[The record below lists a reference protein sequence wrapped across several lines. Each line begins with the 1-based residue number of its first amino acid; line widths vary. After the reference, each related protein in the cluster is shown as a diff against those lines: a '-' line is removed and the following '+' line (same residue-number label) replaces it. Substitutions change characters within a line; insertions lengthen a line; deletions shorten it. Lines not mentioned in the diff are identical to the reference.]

1 MIIDKVKFT
10 KKEQSEIRRAIS
22 NDQIRYI
29 RLRAENRY
37 ISSFGAKY
45 GYDDNF
51 FANYLL
57 AENLMVGIP
66 QEDKEKIR
74 QDILSDV
81 CEILS
86 AVTKEE
92 VEKELDNRLQEFIDV
107 IPTDEPHRIAI
118 NVFTN
123 RYTVNYKNCWS
134 LLNEILFSQIS
145 AYNSYKFDSLDIIR
159 LSEKKVEEWYGE
171 IPQDKKEELEKDKKA
186 ELIEGIIRQNNIFV
200 NIKNKSSQTNFGMV
214 HQNSATNTL
223 TKIKPKEGKNT
234 NLDIFTGVA
243 EMKKGGLTVVMK
255 QFREINIRT
264 SAFMLYDFLVMRLT
278 ENGAKSPVLSVSLDD
293 YMSIRGL
300 SNVKEARKQV
310 KEDLET
316 LYNIS
321 ISFEEKRRGGSKSF
335 HDLRVLSD
343 KGIKN
348 GIINISFG
356 MGFYSMLVNCPVMP
370 YCKEIFKLDT
380 NKYRHAYALYGKIQ
394 EHKNMNIGKKNEN
407 IISVKTLLDAASA
420 IPTYDEV
427 MKLDR
432 HIELRIKTPFEENM
446 NALAPMIT
454 WEYCSPDG
462 TSVYTDGN
470 TEIDYQTFINLNV
483 RVSWLEYPDQT
494 KRMETKAK
502 RIADSQKDSK
512 KKKKKDEQQ
521 SK

>member
-1 MIIDKVKFT
+1 MKNVHSTNCEKLKNDTSAERVK
-10 KKEQSEIRRAIS
+10 EISTILK
-22 NDQIRYI
+22 N
-29 RLRAENRY
+29 
-37 ISSFGAKY
+37 
-45 GYDDNF
+45 
-51 FANYLL
+51 
-57 AENLMVGIP
+57 GILKP
-66 QEDKEKIR
+66 
-74 QDILSDV
+74 
-81 CEILS
+81 
-86 AVTKEE
+86 
-92 VEKELDNRLQEFIDV
+92 
-107 IPTDEPHRIAI
+107 
-118 NVFTN
+118 
-123 RYTVNYKNCWS
+123 KN
-134 LLNEILFSQIS
+134 
-145 AYNSYKFDSLDIIR
+145 
-159 LSEKKVEEWYGE
+159 
-171 IPQDKKEELEKDKKA
+171 P
-186 ELIEGIIRQNNIFV
+186 
-200 NIKNKSSQTNFGMV
+200 NIKHFGMV
-214 HQNSATNTL
+214 HQNSATNAL
-223 TKIKPKEGKNT
+223 TKIKPKEGVNVT
-234 NLDIFTGVA
+234 VDMFTGIA
-243 EMKKGGLTVVMK
+243 ELKKGGLTVVMK

-278 ENGAKSPVLSVSLDD
+278 ENGAKSPVISVSLDD
-293 YMSIRGL
+293 YMNIRGL
-300 SNVKEARKQV
+300 QNPKEAREQV

-348 GIINISFG
+348 GMINISFG

-407 IISVKTLLDAASA
+407 IISVKTLLDAASG

-494 KRMETKAK
+494 KRLETKAQ
-502 RIADSQKDSK
+502 RIAECNKKNSK
-512 KKKKKDEQQ
+512 KKKKKDE
-521 SK
+521 K